1 MRQNIFNLL
10 DKMTNRKQELTNKF
24 VPLSICTQLQQAI
37 RDTDVWNLFVL
48 IDFIQNIL
56 DGCC

>member
-1 MRQNIFNLL
+1 
-10 DKMTNRKQELTNKF
+10 MTNRKQELTNKF